1 MSESRPETLPARQ
14 VWGPLELD
22 LGGLSLPLLCP
33 KCVAA
38 DVGAEK
44 LNHGQKDLALLSE
57 APSLRDR
64 RGGVAGSPLPQLPS
78 GKERNME

>member
-1 MSESRPETLPARQ
+1 MRQ

-38 DVGAEK
+38 DVRAEK
-44 LNHGQKDLALLSE
+44 LIHGQKDLALLSE

-64 RGGVAGSPLPQLPS
+64 RGGDAGSPLPPGSCLL
-78 GKERNME
+78 GKRETWTRAWP